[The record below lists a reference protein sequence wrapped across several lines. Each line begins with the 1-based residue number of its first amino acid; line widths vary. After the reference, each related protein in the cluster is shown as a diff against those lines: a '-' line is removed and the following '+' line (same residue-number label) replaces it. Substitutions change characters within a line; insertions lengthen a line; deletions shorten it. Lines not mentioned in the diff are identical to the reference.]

1 MASGE
6 GEALVSQT
14 DLQETIQRFSDLSIA
29 VVGDLMLDE
38 YVWGSASRVSPESP
52 VLVVDV
58 NRETAVPG
66 GAANVAANIQ
76 ALGGRAAIFGVVG
89 DDEAGQELRDSL
101 HSRGAD
107 TKGVLVDPARP
118 TTRKTRVVA
127 QSQQVLRIDRELSK
141 DLNEQVTSQLCGLVA
156 DSAPQLN
163 AVLVSDYAKGVGNSS
178 SFPQLIQ
185 CAKGAGKPLVV
196 NAKPKNTKFMSGASI
211 VTVNVSE
218 ALAASQDDRFL
229 DDEAIHQA
237 GADLRAAIGCEILVV
252 TRGPKGLCAWQAD
265 QESVVVPAYP
275 AEVYDVAGAGDTV
288 AAVLTMS
295 AAAGAPIEVGARIA
309 VVAASIVVGKVG
321 VATVSTEEILAAL

>member
-1 MASGE
+1 MNQA
-6 GEALVSQT
+6 
-14 DLQETIQRFSDLSIA
+14 DLRETINRFPELSIA

-76 ALGGRAAIFGVVG
+76 ALGGRASIFGVVG
-89 DDEAGQELRDSL
+89 DDEAGQALRDSL

-107 TKGVLVDPARP
+107 TSGVLVDPTRP

-141 DLNEQVTSQLCGLVA
+141 DLNEQVSSHLCGLVA
-156 DSAPQLN
+156 ESANELH
-163 AVLVSDYAKGVGNSS
+163 ALLMSDYAKGVGNAS
-178 SFPQLIQ
+178 SFPQLVQ
-185 CAKGAGKPLVV
+185 CAKGAAKPFVV

-229 DDEAIHQA
+229 DDDAIHQA
-237 GADLRAAIGCEILVV
+237 GSDLRATIGCDTLVV
-252 TRGPKGLCAWQAD
+252 TRGPKGLCAWQAN
-265 QESVVVPAYP
+265 QESVVVPAHP

-295 AAAGAPIEVGARIA
+295 AATGAPIEIGARIA
-309 VVAASIVVGKVG
+309 VIAASIVVGKVG